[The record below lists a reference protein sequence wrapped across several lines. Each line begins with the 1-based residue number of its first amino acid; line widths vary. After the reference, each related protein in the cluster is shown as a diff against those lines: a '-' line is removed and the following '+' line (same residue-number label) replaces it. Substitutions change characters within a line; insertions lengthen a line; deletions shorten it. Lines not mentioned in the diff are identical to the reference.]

1 VSYIAHDQKGKIPQG
16 LGGRALAHLILRPLC
31 RSWSIQWA
39 AAPPWSELHS
49 TCTCSLP
56 CESFACLGPSWSC
69 CSVILK
75 LCQIVLPGS
84 GNKMKVCMWKHTV
97 GLVLITQ

>member
-69 CSVILK
+69 CSV
-75 LCQIVLPGS
+75 
-84 GNKMKVCMWKHTV
+84 
-97 GLVLITQ
+97 